1 MIRPLL
7 SLLLFLTFVLSAPGE
22 LVVRD
27 PVLGFGGV
35 FLPDRFNLVSVEV
48 QNTGA
53 QPFEGRISLEDG
65 GVSGGTVPYEQ
76 ALFLSPG
83 ASRWVQFYPFVS
95 GYQRWSLS
103 WRDKA
108 GHGDSAPL
116 RSDENVKAGGPVT
129 VIFNAPDAPRSQQ
142 SRLRPFLENLFPPAV
157 TATEGLHAVVLDHVP
172 RWDALRRQAFRD
184 WVYRGGLL
192 HLLPGVDGKYPEFAD
207 ELAPLNITAEKGH
220 FGAGRIIRHTQT
232 RSEIEERM
240 LETDPVLLSD
250 GKGYMQGI
258 SDLIVNR
265 LSDITRP
272 NISWGL
278 IYMLTIVYVV
288 LIGPVFY
295 LQRKR
300 DYRVMLAGFAVTV
313 ALFAWLFTAV
323 GRRGYGEKQIVHS
336 VGFAE
341 SLGGNRYLA
350 TQWMHAFATSSDRYR
365 FQFPGPGNAYAAL
378 ASSGTVKARVING
391 ADAAMEADIPLF
403 SGRPLIHSGVLTGD
417 DTSVEIVEWKTRTG
431 QSPNDI
437 ESGRLESFRIKPNTN
452 FPKAV
457 ESMVVLYRERVY
469 TMALT
474 EGMWVAESPSASK
487 DLAASF
493 TEKSLDQIGYYGGNN
508 DVDFAA
514 PPEVRLKKRLGDLD
528 MLFKGQLTGAVAYTR
543 QRITRPAMDA
553 DTARLFI
560 YTRTPDAF
568 VVPGKNFQF
577 GGGYI
582 LYAQTLHRP

>member
-22 LVVRD
+22 LLVRE
-27 PVLGFGGV
+27 PVLGFGGM

-53 QPFEGRISLEDG
+53 QPFEGRISLQDDG
-65 GVSGGTVPYEQ
+65 RGSGTVPYEQ
-76 ALFLSPG
+76 PLFLSPG

-103 WRDKA
+103 WKDKE
-108 GHGDSAPL
+108 GHGDSVPL
-116 RSDENVKAGGPVT
+116 RSDENVKIGAPVT
-129 VIFNAPDAPRSQQ
+129 VIFNGPDSPRSQQ

-157 TATEGLHAVVLDHVP
+157 AVTEGLHGVVLDHVP
-172 RWDALRRQAFRD
+172 RWDTLRRQAFRD

-192 HLLPGVDGKYPEFAD
+192 HLLPGLDGKYPEFSD
-207 ELAPLNITAEKGH
+207 ELAPLNISNEKGN
-220 FGAGRIIRHTQT
+220 FGGGRIIRHAQT
-232 RSEIEERM
+232 RGEIEEQM
-240 LETDPVLLSD
+240 LESDPALLSD
-250 GKGYMQGI
+250 GKGHMQGV

-272 NISWGL
+272 NIPWGL
-278 IYMLTIVYVV
+278 IYLLTIIYVV

-300 DYRVMLAGFAVTV
+300 DYRVMLAAFAVTV

-341 SLGGNRYLA
+341 SLGGDRHVA

-365 FQFPGPGNAYAAL
+365 FQFPGSGNAYAAL
-378 ASSGTVKARVING
+378 ANSGTVKARVMNG

-403 SGRPLIHSGVLTGD
+403 SGRPFVHSGVLTGD
-417 DTSVEIVEWKTRTG
+417 DTSVEIVDWKTRTG

-437 ESGRLESFRIKPNTN
+437 ESGRLESFRIKPNAK

-457 ESMVVLYRERVY
+457 ESMDVLYGDRVY
-469 TMALT
+469 TMTAT
-474 EGMWVAESPSASK
+474 DGMWVAESPSASK
-487 DLAASF
+487 ELAASF
-493 TEKSLDQIGYYGGNN
+493 SGKQLEHVGNYGGYNEG
-508 DVDFAA
+508 DALA
-514 PPEVRLKKRLGDLD
+514 EPGSRLKKRLGDLD

-543 QRITRPAMDA
+543 QRITKPAMDA
-553 DTARLFI
+553 DTARLFV
-560 YTRTPDAF
+560 YTRTPETF

-582 LYAQTLHRP
+582 LYAQTLRRP

>member
-22 LVVRD
+22 LLVRE

-53 QPFEGRISLEDG
+53 QPFEGRISLEDDGRG
-65 GVSGGTVPYEQ
+65 GAVPYEQ
-76 ALFLSPG
+76 PLFLSPG

-95 GYQRWSLS
+95 GYQRWSLT
-103 WRDKA
+103 WKDKD
-108 GHGDSAPL
+108 GHGDSVPL
-116 RSDENVKAGGPVT
+116 RSDENVKIGAPVT
-129 VIFNAPDAPRSQQ
+129 VIFNGPDSPRSQQ

-157 TATEGLHAVVLDHVP
+157 AVTEGLHGVVLDHVP

-192 HLLPGVDGKYPEFAD
+192 HLLPGVDGKYPDFTD
-207 ELAPLNITAEKGH
+207 ELAPLNISTEKGT
-220 FGAGRIIRHTQT
+220 FGAGRIIRHAQT
-232 RSEIEERM
+232 RSEFEERM
-240 LETDPVLLSD
+240 LESDPALLSD
-250 GKGYMQGI
+250 GKGHMQGV

-272 NISWGL
+272 NIPWGL
-278 IYMLTIVYVV
+278 IYLLTVVYVV

-300 DYRVMLAGFAVTV
+300 DYRVMLAAFAVTV

-341 SLGGNRYLA
+341 SLGGDRHVA

-365 FQFPGPGNAYAAL
+365 FQFPGSGNAYAAL
-378 ASSGTVKARVING
+378 ASSGTVKARVMNG

-403 SGRPLIHSGVLTGD
+403 SGRPFVHSGVLTGD

-437 ESGRLESFRIKPNTN
+437 ESGRLESFRIKPNAK

-457 ESMVVLYRERVY
+457 ESMVVLYRDRVY
-469 TMALT
+469 TMTAT
-474 EGMWVAESPSASK
+474 DGMWVAESPSASK
-487 DLAASF
+487 ELAASF
-493 TEKSLDQIGYYGGNN
+493 SEKQLEHVGYYRGYNEE
-508 DVDFAA
+508 DVLAV
-514 PPEVRLKKRLGDLD
+514 PELRLNKRLGDLD
-528 MLFKGQLTGAVAYTR
+528 NLFTGQLTGAVAYTR
-543 QRITRPAMDA
+543 QRITKPAMDA
-553 DTARLFI
+553 DTARLFV
-560 YTRTPDAF
+560 YTRTPETF

-582 LYAQTLHRP
+582 LYAQTLRRP